1 MADNFA
7 FTPGTGATGA
17 SDDVGGVHVP
27 RAKIGFGVDGAYADA
42 NLANP
47 WPVQGGVAHDA
58 ADDATAPVKVGGR
71 AIAALSG
78 ATLVASAD
86 RAQAQMDLDGALLV
100 RADRALGDVAS
111 GNASNNDG
119 SSTAIITAGG
129 AGVKNYLTDITIT
142 NTSASNIYVE
152 IKDGATVRWTFPV
165 PANAGVTHSWAT
177 PLAGTANTAWNFH
190 PSAATTTII
199 CSASGFRSKV

>member
-1 MADNFA
+1 MADNFTY
-7 FTPGTGATGA
+7 TPGTGRTGA
-17 SDDVGGVHVP
+17 SDDVGGVDYP
-27 RAKIGFGVDGAYADA
+27 RAKIGFGADGSYTDTSLTA
-42 NLANP
+42 P

-100 RADRALGDVAS
+100 RADRALGDVVS
-111 GNASNNDG
+111 GNASNTDG

-129 AGVKNYLTDITIT
+129 AGVKTYLTDITIT